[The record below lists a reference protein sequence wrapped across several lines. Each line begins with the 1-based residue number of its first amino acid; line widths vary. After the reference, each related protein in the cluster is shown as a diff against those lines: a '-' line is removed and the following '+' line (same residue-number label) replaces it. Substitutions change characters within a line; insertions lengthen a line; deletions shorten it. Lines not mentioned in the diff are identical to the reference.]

1 MNKEEAEKLYGLLQ
15 DLGWEYQRM
24 STDGQTTLNE
34 IYEMVGIE
42 PMEDDRHLDI
52 DYMMNKVED
61 KDYLE
66 TETDVYEFGQTV
78 SNEDWGRGVGTS
90 RVKKEDLE

>member
-1 MNKEEAEKLYGLLQ
+1 MTKEEAEKFIRLLQ

-24 STDGQTTLNE
+24 STSGQTTLNS

-52 DYMMNKVED
+52 EYMMNKVEGEKGQD
-61 KDYLE
+61 VKIISNHQSDYLE
-66 TETDVYEFGQTV
+66 EEQD
-78 SNEDWGRGVGTS
+78 D
-90 RVKKEDLE
+90 

>member
-1 MNKEEAEKLYGLLQ
+1 MSREEAEKLLACLK

-24 STDGQTTLNE
+24 STSGKETLNE

-52 DYMMNKVED
+52 DYMMEKVEG
-61 KDYLE
+61 K
-66 TETDVYEFGQTV
+66 
-78 SNEDWGRGVGTS
+78 
-90 RVKKEDLE
+90 